1 MQRTNIDSRLYLP
14 YNDLSMIHFEHVSKV
29 FKNSW
34 TALYDIN
41 LKINEGEFVFF
52 VGPTGAGKTTLLKLL
67 YHAEILNSGK
77 LKVLEYNLHESIND
91 DKVAELRRKIGIV
104 FQDFKLLNERT
115 VYENL
120 EFALRVTGTR
130 PALIPEMIMSA
141 LNKVSISNRKDFFPY
156 QLSGGE
162 QQKIAIARAL
172 SKEPEILLADEPTGN
187 IDYKGSAEIFN
198 LLKTINYA
206 GTTVVMTT
214 HDNIIAETSNKRV
227 IQLENGKV
235 LSDGI

>member
-1 MQRTNIDSRLYLP
+1 
-14 YNDLSMIHFEHVSKV
+14 MIIFDHVSKV

-41 LKINEGEFVFF
+41 LKINEGEFVFL

-67 YHAEILNSGK
+67 YHAEIPNSGK

-141 LNKVSISNRKDFFPY
+141 LNKVGISNRKDFFPY

-172 SKEPEILLADEPTGN
+172 SKEPKILLADEPTGN

-206 GTTVVMTT
+206 GTTVVMAT

>member
-1 MQRTNIDSRLYLP
+1 
-14 YNDLSMIHFEHVSKV
+14 MIIFEHVSKV

-41 LKINEGEFVFF
+41 LRINDNEFVFL
-52 VGPTGAGKTTLLKLL
+52 VGPTGAGKSTLLKLV
-67 YHAEILNSGK
+67 YYAETVNSGK
-77 LKVLEYNLHESIND
+77 LSVLDYLLHNPITDN
-91 DKVAELRRKIGIV
+91 KIAELRRKIGIV

-120 EFALRVTGTR
+120 EFTLKVTGTKS
-130 PALIPEMIMSA
+130 AIIPDMIISA
-141 LNKVSISNRKDFFPY
+141 LNKVGLGNRKDFYPY

-172 SKEPEILLADEPTGN
+172 VKEPKILLADEPTGN
-187 IDYKGSAEIFN
+187 IDYKGSADIFN

-206 GTTVVMTT
+206 GTTVVMAT
-214 HDNIIAETSNKRV
+214 HDNILAGTSNKRV
-227 IQLENGKV
+227 IQLENGKI
-235 LSDGI
+235 LSDGT

>member
-1 MQRTNIDSRLYLP
+1 
-14 YNDLSMIHFEHVSKV
+14 MIIFEHVSKV

-41 LKINEGEFVFF
+41 IKINDNEFVFL
-52 VGPTGAGKTTLLKLL
+52 VGPTGAGKTTLLKLI
-67 YHAEILNSGK
+67 YYAEVPNSGR
-77 LKVLEYNLHESIND
+77 LTVLDYNLHNPITDN
-91 DKVAELRRKIGIV
+91 KIAELRRKIGIV

-120 EFALRVTGTR
+120 EFALKVTGTK
-130 PALIPEMIMSA
+130 AAIIPDMIMSA
-141 LNKVSISNRKDFFPY
+141 INRVGLGNRKDFYPY

-172 SKEPEILLADEPTGN
+172 VKEPKILLADEPTGN
-187 IDYKGSAEIFN
+187 IDYKGSANIFN

-206 GTTVVMTT
+206 GTTVVMAT
-214 HDNIIAETSNKRV
+214 HDNILAGTSNKRV
-227 IQLENGKV
+227 IQLENGKI
-235 LSDGI
+235 LSDGT

>member
-1 MQRTNIDSRLYLP
+1 
-14 YNDLSMIHFEHVSKV
+14 MIHFEHVSKV

-41 LKINEGEFVFF
+41 LKIDDCEFVFL
-52 VGPTGAGKTTLLKLL
+52 VGPTGAGKTTLLKLI
-67 YHAEILNSGK
+67 YYAEIANSGK
-77 LKVLEYNLHESIND
+77 LTVLDYSLHKLID
-91 DKVAELRRKIGIV
+91 DNKIAELRRKIGIV

-115 VYENL
+115 VYENI
-120 EFALRVTGTR
+120 EFALRVTGTK
-130 PALIPEMIMSA
+130 PAMIPELIMSA
-141 LNKVSISNRKDFFPY
+141 LNKVGLSIRKDFYPY

-172 SKEPEILLADEPTGN
+172 VKEPKILLADEPTGN

-198 LLKTINYA
+198 LLKTINYG
-206 GTTVVMTT
+206 GTTVVMAT
-214 HDNIIAETSNKRV
+214 HDNILAETSNKRV
-227 IQLENGKV
+227 IQLENGKI

>member
-1 MQRTNIDSRLYLP
+1 
-14 YNDLSMIHFEHVSKV
+14 MIIFEHVSKV

-41 LKINEGEFVFF
+41 LKINDSEFVFL
-52 VGPTGAGKTTLLKLL
+52 VGPTGAGKTTLLKLM
-67 YHAEILNSGK
+67 YYAEVLNSGK
-77 LKVLEYNLHESIND
+77 LMVLDYHLHNPITDNRI
-91 DKVAELRRKIGIV
+91 AELRRKIGIV

-120 EFALRVTGTR
+120 EFTLRVTGTKSE
-130 PALIPEMIMSA
+130 LIPEMAISA
-141 LNKVSISNRKDFFPY
+141 LNKVGLGNRKDFFPY

-172 SKEPEILLADEPTGN
+172 VREPKILLADEPTGN
-187 IDYKGSAEIFN
+187 IDYKGSADIFN
-198 LLKTINYA
+198 LLKAINYA
-206 GTTVVMTT
+206 GTTVVMAT
-214 HDNIIAETSNKRV
+214 HDNVLAETSNKRT
-227 IQLENGKV
+227 IQLENGKI